1 MPIIKNTLRRGQQ
14 KYQGLENF
22 DVFIE
27 ETEALGAG
35 LAVSKY
41 FNVTNFPTRLPLGN
55 SFFSFE
61 GSDLL
66 KPGVELKIEIVDS
79 NNYPIF
85 YYPLRK
91 PITQRQ
97 VDVSMELY
105 SGVTSGIGK
114 LIMLGE
120 LDPTKTNVPEE
131 FQGMYNVRFIGN
143 IVIDTTIPNTEP
155 IRFFKVP
162 RLTVKEDVRPNIIL
176 PAKDDVF
183 ETILTGVGDF
193 FGGGNSGLDVA
204 DTDDGGDGG
213 SGLGTGGGDDDLDI
227 NTDRDENDWQDTK
240 GGLKG

>member
-1 MPIIKNTLRRGQQ
+1 MPVIKNTLRRGQQ

-22 DVFIE
+22 DVFVE

-41 FNVTNFPTRLPLGN
+41 FNITNFPTRVPLGN

-66 KPGVELKIEIVDS
+66 KPGVELKIEIVDT

-162 RLTVKEDVRPNIIL
+162 RLTVKEDAVSYTHLTL
-176 PAKDDVF
+176 PTTLSV
-183 ETILTGVGDF
+183 
-193 FGGGNSGLDVA
+193 
-204 DTDDGGDGG
+204 
-213 SGLGTGGGDDDLDI
+213 
-227 NTDRDENDWQDTK
+227 
-240 GGLKG
+240 